1 MMKVGDLVSISAKGR
16 RGFDGWSEEY
26 TYGIVIA
33 AIQDPRVSVV
43 VQWIN
48 GERVSM
54 MREDLKYAKLPVQ
67 RPRGGQ

>member
-1 MMKVGDLVSISAKGR
+1 
-16 RGFDGWSEEY
+16 FDGWSEEY

-54 MREDLKYAKLPVQ
+54 MREDLKYAKL
-67 RPRGGQ
+67 

>member
-1 MMKVGDLVSISAKGR
+1 MKVGDLVTLSAKGR
-16 RGFDGWSEEY
+16 RAFDGWRKEY

-33 AIQDPRVSVV
+33 AIGDPRVSVV
-43 VQWIN
+43 VQWMS
-48 GERVSM
+48 GERVSI